1 MFHFEY
7 LVALAVLAGTPDDVP
22 DGDEPI
28 EEIAVLATRRAVNLG
43 DLSSAIST
51 ADGDAVLSRKL
62 VTDAL
67 ADVAGV
73 TLQQTTPGQ
82 GAAIVRGLKGS
93 AILHLVDGMRLNNAM
108 FRTAPTP
115 WFALVPT
122 TSVERIEVVRGTPAS
137 LYGSDAVGGVIQSVS
152 RLPLFE
158 TDAMDY
164 AGDVAISLDSAEL
177 QQSIRATLDAGTRR
191 LAGSISAEYLGTG
204 NRRVG
209 DGERIGPSG
218 YSSRALRAVLHGNP
232 TETRSWF
239 VDLHFLEQP
248 ETPRIDELVPGFGQT
263 EPSSSEFVFAPNRRT
278 FVHVKHEHVTDGG
291 IDWRFDA
298 AWQRIDDDRRT
309 RDFNAPARRYEENR
323 SDLFGVTI
331 NASGRYAGLDW
342 IAGVDLY
349 HDEVRSARFE
359 EDITTGATAPLV
371 SRFPNGSTIGQA
383 GLFVKVDWR
392 AGERHRWNAGLR
404 YTDVRIELP
413 DGTPI
418 EPGSVSGDLGWIFD
432 INEQW
437 QLVANVGNGF
447 RAPNIADIGTLG
459 NRPGNRFNLP
469 NTDLD
474 AETVVHLDM
483 GLRYHAP
490 LWHAELVAYRL
501 DYDDRIVSVD
511 TGDTTPEGRDIVR
524 SVNAATSTLHGVE
537 AGLHAS
543 LTDRLAVT
551 AALNYTRGVQRIDQ
565 EEEPADRVPPLQV
578 RLALEFEHSA
588 MWTFNTWLIAAD
600 RQDRLSARDI
610 RDVRIDPAGT
620 AGWLD
625 VGASATRTS
634 ADGWQVV
641 AGIDNILDTSY
652 RVHGSGL
659 DAPGRNFTLT
669 LRQNW

>member
-1 MFHFEY
+1 MPHFEY
-7 LVALAVLAGTPDDVP
+7 LVALAAMAGAPDALS
-22 DGDEPI
+22 DGDDPI
-28 EEIAVLATRRAVNLG
+28 EEISVLATRRAVNLG

-51 ADGDAVLSRKL
+51 ANRNAVLDRKL

-137 LYGSDAVGGVIQSVS
+137 LYGSDAVGGAIQSVS
-152 RLPLFE
+152 RLPRFDSE
-158 TDAMDY
+158 AMDY
-164 AGDVAISLDSAEL
+164 AGDVAVGLDSAEL

-209 DGERIGPSG
+209 GGERIGPSD
-218 YSSRALRAVLHGNP
+218 YSSRAVRAVLHGNP

-278 FVHVKHEHVTDGG
+278 FVHAQHEHVTDAG

-298 AWQRIDDDRRT
+298 AWQRIDDDRTT
-309 RDFNAPARRYEENR
+309 RNLDAPARRYEENR

-331 NASGRYAGLDW
+331 NASGRHAALDW
-342 IAGVDLY
+342 IAGLDLY
-349 HDEVRSARFE
+349 HDEVRSARLE
-359 EDITTGATAPLV
+359 EDISTGTTTRIA
-371 SRFPNGSTIGQA
+371 SRFPDGSTIGQA

-392 AGERHRWNAGLR
+392 AGDRHRWSAGLR
-404 YTDVRIELP
+404 YTDVQIELP
-413 DGTPI
+413 DRTRI
-418 EPGSVSGDLGWIFD
+418 EPGSLSGDLGWIFD

-447 RAPNIADIGTLG
+447 RAPNIADVGTLG
-459 NRPGNRFNLP
+459 NRPGNRFNVP

-474 AETVVHLDM
+474 AETVVHMDM
-483 GLRYHAP
+483 GVRYHAS

-501 DYDDRIVSVD
+501 DYDDRIVSVG
-511 TGDTTPEGRDIVR
+511 TGSTTPEGRDIVR
-524 SVNAATSTLHGVE
+524 SVNAATSTLHGIE
-537 AGLHAS
+537 AGLYAS
-543 LTDRLAVT
+543 LTERLDVT
-551 AALNYTRGVQRIDQ
+551 AALNYTRGDQRVGQ
-565 EEEPADRVPPLQV
+565 TEEPADRVPPLQV
-578 RLALEFEHSA
+578 RLALEFEQSA
-588 MWTFNTWLIAAD
+588 TWTFNTWLIAAD

-610 RDVRIDPAGT
+610 RDVRINPAGT
-620 AGWLD
+620 AGWLV

-634 ADGWQVV
+634 ADGWQLV
-641 AGIDNILDTSY
+641 AGIDNILDTNY

-659 DAPGRNFTLT
+659 DAPGRNFSLT
-669 LRQNW
+669 LRKSW